1 MKLIDLARRHAKS
14 FGGITPAIWA
24 VAELA
29 ETSYE
34 RVVAGTQ
41 DASRDVVARASELAK
56 RYQRG
61 EPLQYLLGHWAFRE
75 LDLVTDPRALI
86 PRPETEM
93 LVDIALEL
101 LDGVDGAV
109 AADLGTGTGA
119 VGISLAVSG
128 RFSLVYMTD
137 ASAEALSLA
146 SQNVQRNIRLVKGAV
161 FLSRGSWFAAL
172 PDSCRGRL
180 DLVAS
185 NPPYIPSAAIAG
197 LDDRVLYEPRSA
209 LDGGPSGMNCLFQIL
224 SGAPD
229 YLRHG
234 GSVVLEMGEDQGGVL
249 AEVASSFGYEQIA
262 VRADQAGRPRFF
274 TARWLG

>member
-34 RVVAGTQ
+34 RVVAGSQ
-41 DASRDVVARASELAK
+41 DASRDVVGRAADLAK

-61 EPLQYLLGHWAFRE
+61 EPLQYLLGRWAFRE
-75 LDLVTDPRALI
+75 LDLVTDVRALI

-101 LDGVDGAV
+101 VGTKAGAV

-119 VGISLAVSG
+119 IGISLSASG

-137 ASAEALSLA
+137 ASAAALSLS
-146 SQNVQRNIRLVKGAV
+146 SQNVQRNIQLVKGAV
-161 FLSRGSWFAAL
+161 FISRGSWFAAL
-172 PDSCRGRL
+172 PDSSKGRL

-197 LDDRVLYEPRSA
+197 LDQRMLYEPRSA

-229 YLRHG
+229 YLRRG
-234 GSVVLEMGEDQGGVL
+234 GSLVLEMGEDQGDVM
-249 AEVASSFGYEQIA
+249 AEVASSFGYEQVA
-262 VRADQAGRPRFF
+262 VRRDQAGRFRFF
-274 TARWLG
+274 TARWMG

>member
-1 MKLIDLARRHAKS
+1 M
-14 FGGITPAIWA
+14 TPAIWV

-34 RVVAGTQ
+34 RVVAGSQ
-41 DASRDVVARASELAK
+41 DASRDVVAKAAELAK
-56 RYQRG
+56 RYQGG
-61 EPLQYLLGHWAFRE
+61 EPLQYLLGHWSFRE
-75 LDLVTDPRALI
+75 LDLVTDVRALI

-101 LDGVDGAV
+101 VGKSVGYV

-119 VGISLAVSG
+119 IGISLAASG

-146 SQNVQRNIRLVKGAV
+146 AQNVQRNIRVVKGAV

-172 PDSCRGRL
+172 PDSAKGRL

-185 NPPYIPSAAIAG
+185 NPPYIPSAAVSG
-197 LDDRVLYEPRSA
+197 LDERVLYEPRSA

-229 YLRHG
+229 YLRRG
-234 GSVVLEMGEDQGGVL
+234 GSVVLEIGEEQGEVL
-249 AEVASSFGYEQIA
+249 AEVATSFGYERTS
-262 VRADQAGRPRFF
+262 VRPDQAGRPRFF
-274 TARWLG
+274 SARWMG